1 MPSDAQTILITRVRE
16 RLAPLW
22 ARLTA
27 IAPLPAPTTGTTLAS
42 TLEHTL
48 LKPDATPQQI
58 EQLCAEARDYGFVSV
73 CVNPDYVQ
81 QAAVLLMGSPV
92 LVCTVIGFPLG
103 ANTTAVK
110 VYEAEQALAQ
120 GARELDMV
128 LPLGRLR
135 AGEFEAVY
143 RDVAAVVATCHAANA
158 RCKVIIETAVLD
170 DAQKVGACLLAQQA
184 GADFVKT
191 STGFAGGGAAVADV
205 TLLRATV
212 GASIGVKA
220 SGGIRTADA
229 ARALLAAG
237 ANRLGTSASVQLVS
251 DGGTATG

>member
-1 MPSDAQTILITRVRE
+1 MPNDAQTTLITRVRE

-22 ARLTA
+22 ARLPVV
-27 IAPLPAPTTGTTLAS
+27 APLPAPTAATTLAAAID
-42 TLEHTL
+42 HTL

-58 EQLCAEARDYGFVSV
+58 EQLCNEARDHGFFSV

-92 LVCTVIGFPLG
+92 VVCTVIGFPLG

-110 VYEAEQALAQ
+110 VYEAEQALSQ

-143 RDVAAVVATCHAANA
+143 RDIAAVVATCHAADA
-158 RCKVIIETAVLD
+158 RCKVIVETAVLD

-191 STGFAGGGAAVADV
+191 STGFAGGGATVADV
-205 TLLRATV
+205 TLFRATV
-212 GASIGVKA
+212 GAAVGVKA
-220 SGGIRTADA
+220 SGGIRTPDA

-237 ANRLGTSASVQLVS
+237 ANRLGASASVQLVS
-251 DGGTATG
+251 DDSAAT